1 MNRIPAFLDRYSMP
15 LMMAAT
21 IALVV
26 LIMLTWDPIEGFRL
40 FHGML
45 TLLIVILV
53 FTMLK
58 RV

>member
-1 MNRIPAFLDRYSMP
+1 VNRITTLLDRYSLP
-15 LMMAAT
+15 IMMAAT

-26 LIMLTWDPIEGFRL
+26 LLMATWDPIEGFRL

-53 FTMLK
+53 LTMLK